1 MASFFKTF
9 FLGILV
15 TILLP
20 LIAVVLALFFV
31 YCLLVFLYMSIKCII
46 IFFSGGAPMGD
57 LKEDIEAKDIL
68 KKRAA
73 AINQPLYNA
82 SLNNTYPP
90 GNYPN
95 QNPSQNTPINLYPSQ
110 QQENI
115 QGQINAQPLQ
125 TNANVLPSGNIVN
138 DNQPSSINPVQET
151 PVNNKEE
158 SEFFPNKVKDDD
170 L

>member
-15 TILLP
+15 TLLLP
-20 LIAVVLALFFV
+20 LIAVVLVLFFI

-73 AINQPLYNA
+73 AINQPIYNTGM
-82 SLNNTYPP
+82 NNTYPL
-90 GNYPN
+90 GSYPN
-95 QNPSQNTPINLYPSQ
+95 QIPPQNVPINPYPSQ
-110 QQENI
+110 QEVNV
-115 QGQINAQPLQ
+115 QGQINAQPFQ
-125 TNANVLPSGNIVN
+125 TNNAQQGGNIVN
-138 DNQPSSINPVQET
+138 DNQPSSNNPVQET
-151 PVNNKEE
+151 PINNVEE
-158 SEFFPNKVKDDD
+158 SEFFPNKIKDDD